1 MIVSENLGSELDEF
15 LSGNLPQV
23 RLVRAKQRQGL
34 IRARIIGAD
43 SATGEVHPAHSLA
56 LFCIF
61 FNFNFINYFFFI
73 VIFIYYP
80 RCKFDFKMRFWLEAT
95 NNYCCVPF
103 DTSF

>member
-1 MIVSENLGSELDEF
+1 MTVSENLGSELDEF

-61 FNFNFINYFFFI
+61 LILILLITFSLLLFLFIIQDVNLTA
-73 VIFIYYP
+73 
-80 RCKFDFKMRFWLEAT
+80 R
-95 NNYCCVPF
+95 
-103 DTSF
+103 

>member
-34 IRARIIGAD
+34 IRARIVGAD
-43 SATGEVHPAHSLA
+43 SATGEVHPAESLA

-61 FNFNFINYFFFI
+61 LF
-73 VIFIYYP
+73 
-80 RCKFDFKMRFWLEAT
+80 
-95 NNYCCVPF
+95 
-103 DTSF
+103 